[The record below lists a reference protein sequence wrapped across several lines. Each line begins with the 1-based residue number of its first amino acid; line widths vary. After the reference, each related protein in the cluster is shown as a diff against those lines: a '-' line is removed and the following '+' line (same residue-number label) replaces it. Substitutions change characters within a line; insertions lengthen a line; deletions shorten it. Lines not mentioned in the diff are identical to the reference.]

1 MTNSWARSGRDAE
14 VRVAA
19 VGGGGEAAVWSAVGE
34 KSATRPPDPVAGSP
48 VVEEKAV
55 GGRLEAVVRSAVGE
69 SREAEV
75 AADTVGR
82 RRRWSR
88 TPAVKDE
95 GGDGWWGGG
104 GNRELGEEAADGALS
119 KALKV

>member
-1 MTNSWARSGRDAE
+1 M
-14 VRVAA
+14 
-19 VGGGGEAAVWSAVGE
+19 VG
-34 KSATRPPDPVAGSP
+34 
-48 VVEEKAV
+48 
-55 GGRLEAVVRSAVGE
+55 

-82 RRRWSR
+82 RRRWPR

-104 GNRELGEEAADGALS
+104 GNRELGEEAAGEGDERRKMRGKKMSGAGVVGTGMGGGILKLFLS
-119 KALKV
+119 HL